1 MIQVKSEQEIEKMS
15 RACSIVA
22 HTLKSLEEMV
32 APGVSTLNLED
43 RAEEVIAASGGKPA
57 FKGYRGYPACICA
70 SVNDQVVHGI
80 PSAGTVLGEGEI
92 IRIDLGV
99 IHEGFYGD
107 AAITVPVGPLEELS
121 PEARMLLEVTR
132 GALEVALPKAR
143 EGGRVSD
150 RQWRDLVQV
159 LRHSARKIDD

>member
-1 MIQVKSEQEIEKMS
+1 MS

-32 APGVSTLNLED
+32 KPGVSTQDLED
-43 RAEEVIAASGGKPA
+43 RAAEVIAASGGKPA

-80 PSAGTVLGEGEI
+80 PSAGTVLGEGDI
-92 IRIDLGV
+92 ISIDLGV

-121 PEARMLLEVTR
+121 PEARRLLEVTK

-143 EGGRVSD
+143 EGGRGKGDGLRSQ
-150 RQWRDLVQV
+150 RPGFRRRAGRK
-159 LRHSARKIDD
+159 LRHRAVD